1 LNPLPP
7 DCEPPFLERSDMPR
21 KSENALMEDIM
32 SGSKL
37 PKRTGETSMDPL
49 VPATSANGVRR
60 TGRVLALAGVVLPL
74 LLIGGMKFTQVE
86 IDALKP
92 LIGGTPWL
100 AWMYPVFGEVAA
112 SYLLGVVEI
121 ATALLLIASPWWP
134 LAGMAGGVL
143 GTLIFLVTCSVMLAL
158 PIWEPTLGFPALGP
172 LGQFLIKDIAL
183 LGIAL
188 VVLGESLGR
197 LVGGES

>member
-1 LNPLPP
+1 
-7 DCEPPFLERSDMPR
+7 
-21 KSENALMEDIM
+21 M

-37 PKRTGETSMDPL
+37 PKRTGETSMDLL

-60 TGRVLALAGVVLPL
+60 AGRVLALAGVVLPL

-92 LIGGTPWL
+92 LVGGTPWL
-100 AWMYPVFGEVAA
+100 AWMYPGFGEVGA

-134 LAGMAGGVL
+134 LAGIAGGVL
-143 GTLIFLVTCSVMLAL
+143 GTLIFLVTCSVMFVL